1 MNGKYV
7 VKIGDFYYK
16 SAFNGIGSVDV
27 RLEHSVKTGG
37 IFLKHQ
43 ADAIAKKYGG
53 KVLKV
58 NLELEEV

>member
-37 IFLKHQ
+37 IFLKDQ
-43 ADAIAKKYGG
+43 AEAIAKKYGG

>member
-16 SAFNGIGSVDV
+16 CAFSGIGSLDV
-27 RLEHSVKTGG
+27 RLTYGVRTAGAYYKD
-37 IFLKHQ
+37 Q
-43 ADAIAKKYGG
+43 AEAIARKYGG

-58 NLELEEV
+58 NLELVEV